1 MDLCVIIVLAYVIQ
15 DSHLV
20 DRNSKVALR
29 SIYLHKCSNSIIY
42 EYYLVDFVMSS
53 VCPLMFEIPVIF
65 DVV

>member
-20 DRNSKVALR
+20 DRSSKVAL
-29 SIYLHKCSNSIIY
+29 SYINLHKFYNSIIY

-53 VCPLMFEIPVIF
+53 VCPLMCEIPVIF

>member
-29 SIYLHKCSNSIIY
+29 YINLHKFYNSIIY
-42 EYYLVDFVMSS
+42 EYYLVDFVMSG
-53 VCPLMFEIPVIF
+53 VRPLMFEILVIF
-65 DVV
+65 NVV